1 MKSNRM
7 KFITAALVVTVLGA
21 AIGLAETAR
30 HGHWGHG
37 GPDMFGGGHA
47 LRFMSHYLNLTDDQ
61 QAQIKQI
68 MQAEK
73 PNFKPLMEQL
83 RQSRQQ
89 ARQIAEAGTFD
100 PAQAQA
106 YANQQAQI
114 MAQLTVQR
122 LKAANEM
129 YKVLTPDQQTKL
141 NSFLD
146 KRQQRMQQRFNQQQQ
161 NSDQPP
167 ANQ

>member
-1 MKSNRM
+1 MKSSPM
-7 KFITAALVVTVLGA
+7 KFITAAVVVAVLGA

-30 HGHWGHG
+30 GHWHDG
-37 GPDMFGGGHA
+37 GPGMFGGHA
-47 LRFMSHYLNLTDDQ
+47 LHFMSHYLNLTEDQ
-61 QAQIKQI
+61 QAQMKQI
-68 MQAEK
+68 MQNER
-73 PNFKPLMEQL
+73 PNFKPLMQQL

-100 PAQAQA
+100 ESQAQA

-114 MAQLTVQR
+114 QAQLTVLR
-122 LKAANEM
+122 LKTASEM

-141 NSFLD
+141 NAFLD
-146 KRQQRMQQRFNQQQQ
+146 KRQQRMQQHSEQNQQPSAQQ
-161 NSDQPP
+161 PA